1 MIFVTV
7 GTQLPF
13 DRLVRAVD
21 EIAPLADEEIF
32 AQTNGGTYM
41 PRNIGYTDS
50 LSAAEFDRM
59 FRQARLI
66 VSHAGMGTILS
77 ALMYQKPIAVMPR
90 FAFLGEHRSEHQYA
104 TAVKMNEMHCAHI
117 AYDSCQLRN
126 LILNKEI
133 GTLRDLGDT
142 APENLIRSLKD
153 FLSD

>member
-21 EIAPLADEEIF
+21 EIAALTDEEVF

-41 PRNIGYTDS
+41 PRNIRCTDY
-50 LSAAEFDRM
+50 LSADEFDKM
-59 FRQARLI
+59 FRRARLI

-77 ALMYQKPIAVMPR
+77 ALTHRKPIVVMPR
-90 FAFLGEHRSEHQYA
+90 FAFLGEHRNEHQYA
-104 TAVKMNEMHCAHI
+104 TAVRMNEMHCAHI

-126 LILNKEI
+126 LMLDKDIR
-133 GTLRDLGDT
+133 TLRDSEDT
-142 APENLIRSLKD
+142 VSESLIRSLKE
-153 FLSD
+153 FISS